1 MASITQPVT
10 RAAVLGAGTMG
21 AQIAAHLANAGVPVL
36 LLDLD
41 ADTARAGLKR
51 AQALKP
57 DPFFTPDALRLVT
70 TGGFDQHASSLG
82 DCDWV
87 VEAIVERLEAKQALL
102 DRIEPHLRP
111 DTIVSSNTSG
121 IPLATIAEGR
131 SEAFRRRWLGTHF
144 FNPPRYLRLV
154 EVIALPDTDADV
166 VARLARFLDVRLGKG
181 VVPAKD
187 TPNFIANHIG
197 LYGLFRILQQ
207 WESGAFSIDEI
218 DALTGPA
225 MGRPKSATFRTID
238 ITGLD
243 VLAHVAANFASRSED
258 RALRA
263 LFTLPPRVQE
273 MLERGWTGEKTGQG
287 FYKRVKGRGGESEI
301 LVLDPGTWTYVP
313 RTTPDLPTAARIRE
327 QGGGLA
333 ARLRALLLSDA
344 REGEFARATLG
355 DTLLYTSRVALD
367 IAHCIDDVDRA
378 MRWGF
383 GWDLGPFEIIDAV
396 GIQALADACG
406 QSLPPLLA
414 EAVAAGRSTVRT
426 VPGLPPVAP
435 GLQILDEARAAS
447 APVASNAAASVF
459 DTGDG
464 VFALELH
471 SKMNA
476 IGGDTLAMV
485 HRAIDEAEQR
495 GLALV
500 IGTRAAN
507 FSAGANLM
515 LLLLEAQE
523 GNWDEIDVMIRGF
536 QRAVLRL
543 RDAQVP
549 VVLATGGLMLGGSC
563 EMALHADHVQAAA
576 ETYMGLV
583 EVGVGL
589 LPAGCGT
596 KEMLWQ
602 AMQRRPDKQADV
614 LPFVQQVFETI
625 GFGKVSTSAAHAR
638 QLRYL
643 SERDDITM
651 NRERLLFDAKAAA
664 LGRAPGYRPAPVPDQ
679 IPVGGDT
686 VRATLELGV
695 HLAWRAGRLSDHD
708 VTIGR
713 AIAKVLAG
721 GDLPHATRVSEAH
734 LLDLE
739 REAFLRLCGEPKTQA
754 RIAHTLQTGKTLRN

>member
-1 MASITQPVT
+1 
-10 RAAVLGAGTMG
+10 MG
-21 AQIAAHLANAGVPVL
+21 AQIAAHLANAGVPVV

-51 AQALKP
+51 AQGLKP
-57 DPFFTPDALRLVT
+57 DPFFTGDAVRLVT
-70 TGGFDQHASSLG
+70 VGGLDTDLAALAS
-82 DCDWV
+82 CDWI
-87 VEAIVERLEAKQALL
+87 VEAIVEQLDAKRALL
-102 DRIEPHLRP
+102 DRIEPHLP
-111 DTIVSSNTSG
+111 ADAIVSSNTSG
-121 IPLATIAEGR
+121 IPLGVIADGR
-131 SEAFRRRWLGTHF
+131 TAAFRRRWLGTHF

-154 EVIALPDTDADV
+154 EVIPLPDTDPAV
-166 VARLARFLDVRLGKG
+166 TARLSRFLDVRLGKG

-207 WESGAFSIDEI
+207 WEAGRFSIDEI
-218 DALTGPA
+218 DALSGPA

-243 VLAHVAANFASRSED
+243 VLAHVATNFASRVDEPE
-258 RALRA
+258 LRA
-263 LFTLPPRVQE
+263 LFAPPPRITA
-273 MLERGWTGEKTGQG
+273 MLERGWIGEKAGQG
-287 FYKRVKGRGGESEI
+287 FYKRVKTRGGDSEI
-301 LVLDPGTWTYVP
+301 LVLDPDTWEYVP
-313 RTTPDLPTAARIRE
+313 RTTPDLPAVSRIRE
-327 QGGGLA
+327 LGGGLPKRVA
-333 ARLRALLLSDA
+333 SLLLSES

-355 DTLLYTSRVALD
+355 DTLLYTARVALE
-367 IAHCIDDVDRA
+367 IAHSIDDIDRA

-383 GWDLGPFEIIDAV
+383 GWDIGPFEILDAV
-396 GIQALADACG
+396 GIQALADACHAG
-406 QSLPPLLA
+406 LPPLLA
-414 EAVAAGRSTVRT
+414 EAVAAGRSTVRDGG
-426 VPGLPPVAP
+426 GLPAQEP
-435 GLQILDEARAAS
+435 GLQVLRDARAAS
-447 APVASNAAASVF
+447 PPVATNAAASVH
-459 DTGDG
+459 DIGDG

-476 IGGDTLAMV
+476 IGGDTLAML

-495 GLALV
+495 GV
-500 IGTRAAN
+500 GVVVGTDAAN

-523 GNWDEIDVMIRGF
+523 GNWDDIDLMIRGF

-543 RDAQVP
+543 RDANVP
-549 VVLATGGLMLGGSC
+549 VVVATGGLTLGGSC
-563 EMALHADHVQAAA
+563 EMALHADQVQAAA

-602 AMQRRPDKQADV
+602 AMQRRPDKQADL

-643 SERDDITM
+643 SDRDVVTM
-651 NRERLLFDAKAAA
+651 NRERLLADAKAAA
-664 LGRAPGYRPAPVPDQ
+664 VGRAAAYRPVQAPDR

-686 VRATLELGV
+686 VRAALELGV
-695 HLAWRAGRLSDHD
+695 HLGWRAGRLSDHD

-713 AIAKVLAG
+713 AIARVLAG
-721 GDLPHATRVSEAH
+721 GDLPHATHVAESH

-739 REAFLRLCGEPKTQA
+739 REAFLKLCGEPKTQA
-754 RIAHTLQTGKTLRN
+754 RIAHTLKTGKTLRN

>member
-1 MASITQPVT
+1 MPSITSPIR

-41 ADTARAGLKR
+41 TATAAAGLKR
-51 AQALKP
+51 AQGLKP
-57 DPFFTPDALRLVT
+57 DPFFTADAARLVT
-70 TGGFDQHASSLG
+70 VGGFDSDVAALST
-82 DCDWV
+82 CDWV
-87 VEAIVERLEAKQALL
+87 VEAIVEQIEAKRALL
-102 DRIEPHLRP
+102 DRIEPHLGP
-111 DTIVSSNTSG
+111 GTIVSSNTSG
-121 IPLATIAEGR
+121 IPLGAIAEGR

-154 EVIALPDTDADV
+154 EVIPLPDTDPAV
-166 VARLARFLDVRLGKG
+166 TARLSRFLDVRLGKG

-197 LYGLFRILQQ
+197 LYGLFRILHQ
-207 WESGAFSIDEI
+207 WESGQFGIEEI

-243 VLAHVAANFASRSED
+243 VLAHVATNFASRTSD
-258 RALRA
+258 PALREVFA
-263 LFTLPPRVQE
+263 LPPRVRG
-273 MLERGWTGEKTGQG
+273 MLERGWIGEKAGQG

-301 LVLDPGTWTYVP
+301 LVLDPETWEYGP
-313 RTTPDLPTAARIRE
+313 RREPALPALARIRE
-327 QGGGLA
+327 QGGGLG
-333 ARLRALLLSDA
+333 ARLKALLLSDS
-344 REGEFARATLG
+344 REGAFARDTLG
-355 DTLLYTSRVALD
+355 DTLIYTARVADD
-367 IAHCIDDVDRA
+367 IAHSIHDVDRA

-383 GWDLGPFEIIDAV
+383 GWDLGPFEIVDAV
-396 GIQALADACG
+396 GIQALAKACAAD
-406 QSLPPLLA
+406 LPPLFA
-414 EAVAAGRSTVRT
+414 AAVEAGRDTVREG
-426 VPGLPPVAP
+426 GLPAQAP
-435 GLQILDEARAAS
+435 GLQLLRESRAA
-447 APVASNAAASVF
+447 APPVAGNSAASVL
-459 DTGDG
+459 DIGDG

-476 IGGDTLAMV
+476 IGGDTLAML
-485 HRAIDEAEQR
+485 HRAVDEAEQR
-495 GLALV
+495 GVGLV
-500 IGTRAAN
+500 VGTDATN

-523 GNWDEIDVMIRGF
+523 GNWDDIDLTIRGF

-543 RDAQVP
+543 RDAAVP
-549 VVLATGGLMLGGSC
+549 VVVATGGLTLGGSC
-563 EMALHADHVQAAA
+563 EMALHADKVQAAA

-602 AMQRRPDKQADV
+602 AMQRRPDKQADP

-643 SERDDITM
+643 SDRDDISM
-651 NRERLLFDAKAAA
+651 NRERLLADAKAAV
-664 LGRAPGYRPAPVPDQ
+664 LGGAPGYRPSPAPDR

-686 VRATLELGV
+686 VRAALDLGV
-695 HLAWRAGRLSDHD
+695 YLAWRAGRLSDHD
-708 VTIGR
+708 VTIGK

-721 GDLPHATRVSEAH
+721 GDLPHATHVSEAH

-739 REAFLRLCGEPKTQA
+739 REAFLRLTGEPKTLA
-754 RIAHTLQTGKTLRN
+754 RIAHTLKTGKPLRN

>member
-1 MASITQPVT
+1 MPSITSPIR

-41 ADTARAGLKR
+41 TATAAAGLKR
-51 AQALKP
+51 AQGLKP
-57 DPFFTPDALRLVT
+57 DPFFTADAARLVT
-70 TGGFDQHASSLG
+70 VGGFETDAASLAA
-82 DCDWV
+82 CDWV
-87 VEAIVERLEAKQALL
+87 VEAIVEQIEAKQALL
-102 DRIEPHLRP
+102 DRIEPHLGP
-111 DTIVSSNTSG
+111 GAIVSSNTSG
-121 IPLATIAEGR
+121 IPLGSIAEGR
-131 SEAFRRRWLGTHF
+131 SAGFRQRWLGTHF

-154 EVIALPDTDADV
+154 EVIPLPDTDPGV
-166 VARLARFLDVRLGKG
+166 TARLSRFLDVRLGKG

-197 LYGLFRILQQ
+197 LHGLFRILQQ
-207 WESGAFSIDEI
+207 WESGEFSIEEI

-243 VLAHVAANFASRSED
+243 VLAHVATNFASRTTD
-258 RALRA
+258 PGLRE
-263 LFTLPPRVQE
+263 LFALPPRVRG
-273 MLERGWTGEKTGQG
+273 MLDRGWIGEKAGQG
-287 FYKRVKGRGGESEI
+287 FYKRVKGRGGESAI
-301 LVLDPGTWTYVP
+301 LVLNPETWEYEP
-313 RTTPDLPTAARIRE
+313 RREPELPTLAGIRE
-327 QGGGLA
+327 QGGGLG
-333 ARLRALLLSDA
+333 ARLKALLLSASREGTFA
-344 REGEFARATLG
+344 RETLG
-355 DTLLYTSRVALD
+355 DTVFYTARVADD
-367 IAHCIDDVDRA
+367 IAHSIDDVDRA

-383 GWDLGPFEIIDAV
+383 GWDLGPFEIVDAV
-396 GIQALADACG
+396 GIQALAKACKAD
-406 QSLPPLLA
+406 LPPLLETA
-414 EAVAAGRSTVRT
+414 LQAGRDTVREGALPAQ
-426 VPGLPPVAP
+426 VPGLQV
-435 GLQILDEARAAS
+435 LRDARSAA
-447 APVASNAAASVF
+447 APVAGNSAASVL
-459 DTGDG
+459 DVGDG

-476 IGGDTLAMV
+476 IGGDTLTMLN
-485 HRAIDEAEQR
+485 RAVDEAEQR
-495 GLALV
+495 GVGLIV
-500 IGTRAAN
+500 GTDAAN

-523 GNWDEIDVMIRGF
+523 GNWDDIDLMIRGF

-543 RDAQVP
+543 RDSTVP
-549 VVLATGGLMLGGSC
+549 VVVATGGLTLGGSC
-563 EMALHADHVQAAA
+563 EMALHADRVQAAA

-602 AMQRRPDKQADV
+602 AMQRRPDKQADPM
-614 LPFVQQVFETI
+614 PFVQQVFETI

-651 NRERLLFDAKAAA
+651 NRERLLADARTAV
-664 LGRAPGYRPAPVPDQ
+664 LGSVPGYRPVPVPDR

-708 VTIGR
+708 VTIGK
-713 AIAKVLAG
+713 AIARVLAG
-721 GDLPHATRVSEAH
+721 GDLPHATWVSEAH

-739 REAFLRLCGEPKTQA
+739 REAFLKLSGEPKTQA
-754 RIAHTLQTGKTLRN
+754 RIAHTLKTGKPLRN